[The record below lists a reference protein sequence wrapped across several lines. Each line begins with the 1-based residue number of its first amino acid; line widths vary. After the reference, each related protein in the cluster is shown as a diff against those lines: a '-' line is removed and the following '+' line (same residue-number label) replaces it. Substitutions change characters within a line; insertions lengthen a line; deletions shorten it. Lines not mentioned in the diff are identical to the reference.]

1 MARYRGPKQKIA
13 RRFREPLFG
22 FSKALERKNYGPG
35 QHGRSR
41 RSKLSDFGVQL
52 QEKQK
57 AKYMYGILE
66 KQFRGLFKEAARRK
80 GSTGDNLIHLL
91 EARLDNTIY
100 RMGFAPT
107 RRGARQLVSHKH
119 VVVNGTVTNIPS
131 FQVKPGD
138 VVEIRERSK
147 AMEVVT
153 NSIKSANAKFPWLE
167 VNKSEFKGKFLH
179 YPEREDVPEKLE
191 ERLIVELYSR

>member
-66 KQFRGLFKEAARRK
+66 KQFRSLFKEAARRK

-91 EARLDNTIY
+91 EARLDNTVY
-100 RMGFAPT
+100 RMGFSPS

-119 VVVNGTVTNIPS
+119 VVVNGVVTNIPS
-131 FQVKPGD
+131 YQVKPGD
-138 VVEIRERSK
+138 VVEIREKSK
-147 AMEVVT
+147 AMEIVT
-153 NSIKSANAKFPWLE
+153 NSIKSHSAKFPWLE
-167 VNKSEFKGKFLH
+167 VDKSEFKGKFLH
-179 YPEREDVPEKLE
+179 YPERSDVPEKLE

>member
-1 MARYRGPKQKIA
+1 
-13 RRFREPLFG
+13 
-22 FSKALERKNYGPG
+22 
-35 QHGRSR
+35 
-41 RSKLSDFGVQL
+41 
-52 QEKQK
+52 
-57 AKYMYGILE
+57 MYGILE